1 MVYLICHGGIVNL
14 FLFQTLLEMK
24 TPFIKEVMLKV
35 SRPADL
41 SKRSFVQLND
51 CFGLKK
57 WSALTIVQIF

>member
-24 TPFIKEVMLKV
+24 TPFVKEVMLKV

-57 WSALTIVQIF
+57 WSALTIV